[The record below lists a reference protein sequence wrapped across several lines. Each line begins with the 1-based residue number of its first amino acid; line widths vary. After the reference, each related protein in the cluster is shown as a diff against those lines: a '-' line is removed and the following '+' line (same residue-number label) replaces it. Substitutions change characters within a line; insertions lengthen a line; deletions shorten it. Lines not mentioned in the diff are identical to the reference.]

1 MRKAKESEKVYLKQ
15 HRNATIWWQPNQRGG
30 HKLCGHFD
38 VSLTNQIQRRA
49 LEELIAE
56 LDHQLHLAR
65 ASSTKSSRRW
75 RSG

>member
-1 MRKAKESEKVYLKQ
+1 MRKVKESEKVYLKQ

-30 HKLCGHFD
+30 HKICGHFD

-56 LDHQLHLAR
+56 LNHQLDLAR
-65 ASSTKSSRRW
+65 VSSAKSSRR
-75 RSG
+75 GGMG